1 MSSPRRGAIVGMARS
16 KPVTGDL
23 AKAVSSNTRTF
34 RSAAIACGEGNM
46 ARF

>member
-1 MSSPRRGAIVGMARS
+1 MSSPRRGAIAGMARS
-16 KPVTGDL
+16 KPVTSDL
-23 AKAVSSNTRTF
+23 AKGGVGQYANL